1 MAALPSVKKFLLHGY
16 CDVYDTEKKIIFSF
30 LALGWFVEYV
40 YVGFVI
46 ESVRANW

>member
-16 CDVYDTEKKIIFSF
+16 CDVYDIFSF
-30 LALGWFVEYV
+30 LALGWIVEYV